1 MTRPS
6 NAQAERRVFRRKRSI
21 PVGSV
26 LLQLLLILLFFSG
39 GIGIVV
45 LLQRLP
51 EQVDLMVLVSQA
63 IADFISGIQL
73 LLNAM
78 VGLGVVLLIA
88 GLVVLGGV
96 LLLGACGGWCVFCGC
111 CSSPSRFR
119 DDVERETGRSGVPGV
134 PPA

>member
-1 MTRPS
+1 MTRPR

-26 LLQLLLILLFFSG
+26 LLQMLLILLFFSG

-51 EQVDLMVLVSQA
+51 EKVDLMVLVSQA
-63 IADFISGIQL
+63 IAEFISGIQL

-78 VGLGVVLLIA
+78 VGLGVVMLIA
-88 GLVVLGGV
+88 GLVVLSGV
-96 LLLGACGGWCVFCGC
+96 LLLGGLW
-111 CSSPSRFR
+111 RFVR
-119 DDVERETGRSGVPGV
+119 LLRLLFLPLSLQRRR
-134 PPA
+134 

>member
-96 LLLGACGGWCVFCGC
+96 LLLGGLWRLVRLLRLLFL
-111 CSSPSRFR
+111 PSRFR

>member
-26 LLQLLLILLFFSG
+26 LLQMLLILLFFSG

-96 LLLGACGGWCVFCGC
+96 LLLGGLWRLVRLLRLLFLPQ
-111 CSSPSRFR
+111 SLQ
-119 DDVERETGRSGVPGV
+119 GRR
-134 PPA
+134 